1 MTDLDELKNAVQQS
15 TELWISG
22 KGREALA
29 TLDALITKAKQEN
42 REVWVKVLA
51 MHASTL
57 ADSVGDRESA
67 RRYCEEVLLSEPE
80 NALALFKVADILL
93 KQGKGDEAR
102 RYAQKS
108 YALAAASD
116 TKDGQGLA
124 ELLAKK
130 WPEVG
135 GRT

>member
-1 MTDLDELKNAVQQS
+1 MSHLDELKNAVQES
-15 TELWISG
+15 TELWIGG
-22 KGREALA
+22 KGREALE

-57 ADSVGDRESA
+57 AHSVGDLASA
-67 RRYCEEVLLSEPE
+67 RRYCEEVLLYEPE
-80 NALALFKVADILL
+80 NALALFKIADILL
-93 KQGKGDEAR
+93 QQGKGDEAR
-102 RYAQKS
+102 RYARKS

-116 TKDGQGLA
+116 MKDGQGLA